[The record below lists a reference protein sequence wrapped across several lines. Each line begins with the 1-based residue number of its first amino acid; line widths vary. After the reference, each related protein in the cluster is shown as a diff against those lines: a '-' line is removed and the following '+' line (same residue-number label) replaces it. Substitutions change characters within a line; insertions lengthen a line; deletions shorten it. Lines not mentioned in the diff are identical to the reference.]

1 MSAALLLALA
11 AQAAPPADPPAQL
24 GDIRAHLF
32 YEATGRLSSDV
43 SPPREFSAWNTIIGG
58 GEAEEPASDL
68 LIVVELRAEGEHF
81 ETRPLRIV
89 ARDGRGRILGERRFD
104 SLYTSEA
111 GRLYRALWLRD
122 ATCAGEIDI
131 TATLGRETRTER
143 LTFHCGE

>member
-1 MSAALLLALA
+1 MSAAFLLALA
-11 AQAAPPADPPAQL
+11 FQTPPPGDPPARL

-32 YEATGRLSSDV
+32 YESTARLSADI
-43 SPPREFSAWNTIIGG
+43 SPPRGFSAWNTIIGG

-81 ETRPLRIV
+81 ENSPLRIV
-89 ARDGRGRILGERRFD
+89 ARNRSGRVLGERRFD
-104 SLYTSEA
+104 SLYTSAA
-111 GRLYRALWLRD
+111 GRAYRALWLRD

-131 TATLGRETRTER
+131 VATLGRQTRTER